1 MAFGKK
7 KENKPLEKE
16 IAEGNEVNKE
26 LEELIDLKQVTSTDV
41 KKQELNK
48 LYLETQKYLLEQTNI
63 ISMVQRGLNKKED
76 VYEEIR
82 RFLAPH
88 KLSEDEIS
96 KMIDR
101 FKSEIWGYGKLDELI
116 HDKQISDIKIL
127 GPYGTRIKKLGQ
139 RYSSMVIFESN
150 EEIRSYANLIATKN
164 HTSLAD
170 ISAIQS
176 ITDKTTSDEFI
187 LTINL
192 ASEYVNSVSNPYI
205 AIRKIPK
212 HKRKLSELID
222 VGMITKEEFEEIY
235 SDIKNGMSILLCGKG
250 ASGKTTMLNALID
263 EIPHNKSG
271 LVIQES
277 EELFTDTHPDLM
289 FQKVVSNRGE
299 GRINYSLKDLAING
313 LLTDLDYFIIGEIK
327 GAEAVDFINASY
339 TGSVCLCTVHSSSAM
354 DAPNKIVHYMKY
366 GSDYKKEECLEMLK
380 DIDKIYFMKNFQLRE
395 MVEISGFNE
404 ELGKLEFNQVFKEHK
419 RINKSCEKIVRKK
432 VEYSR

>member
-139 RYSSMVIFESN
+139 NI
-150 EEIRSYANLIATKN
+150 
-164 HTSLAD
+164 
-170 ISAIQS
+170 
-176 ITDKTTSDEFI
+176 
-187 LTINL
+187 
-192 ASEYVNSVSNPYI
+192 
-205 AIRKIPK
+205 
-212 HKRKLSELID
+212 ELI
-222 VGMITKEEFEEIY
+222 G
-235 SDIKNGMSILLCGKG
+235 
-250 ASGKTTMLNALID
+250 
-263 EIPHNKSG
+263 
-271 LVIQES
+271 
-277 EELFTDTHPDLM
+277 
-289 FQKVVSNRGE
+289 
-299 GRINYSLKDLAING
+299 
-313 LLTDLDYFIIGEIK
+313 
-327 GAEAVDFINASY
+327 
-339 TGSVCLCTVHSSSAM
+339 
-354 DAPNKIVHYMKY
+354 
-366 GSDYKKEECLEMLK
+366 
-380 DIDKIYFMKNFQLRE
+380 
-395 MVEISGFNE
+395 
-404 ELGKLEFNQVFKEHK
+404 
-419 RINKSCEKIVRKK
+419 
-432 VEYSR
+432 